1 MLTEDHYE
9 EAKAQMDRERNNSLS
24 AKDDEEFPGLVTWA
38 TMKRQDIG
46 VLHRE
51 VVTYLKEHHDA
62 ATGMCLG
69 WIVRDSIYAPEW
81 EDKLNLDTQQ
91 RQGRPKFFNF
101 AATDELTTEMAL
113 IVPRDKGNASCR
125 EAVYRERYESG
136 EKRLYRTPQFLAAD
150 AIVWNVCKHVFKGS
164 LCEVHFK
171 TSTKKVLG
179 PHGNFQ
185 RVPPSGR
192 AVLRLI
198 EGQYMGKAAAK
209 ERVKDAVEQLRAMRY
224 TGESRN
230 WNFQKHIHKTL
241 DLRTQYDFYAPGAE
255 VAPMSDYD
263 LTTYFLDSI
272 PADCPITALVTRKDV
287 IEGDRESYSSF
298 SVNVLPYLSGA
309 IKVASRD
316 DTKRRVA
323 SASTQR
329 DNKRPRSNR
338 GHTGGGGSPASRR
351 SGGRKQG
358 WGSLKLTNGKVTGK
372 VEGLHYPTECW
383 AKMSAEQRSECLR
396 LRKDKKKSSTAA
408 AVNSETEKLVRRVA
422 SLESEI
428 KEKSR
433 DRRSSSRGR
442 RSRSRSDSRDRHSS
456 SSRRRSRDNDRHDK
470 YPSSSGRRSH

>member
-1 MLTEDHYE
+1 
-9 EAKAQMDRERNNSLS
+9 
-24 AKDDEEFPGLVTWA
+24 
-38 TMKRQDIG
+38 
-46 VLHRE
+46 
-51 VVTYLKEHHDA
+51 
-62 ATGMCLG
+62 
-69 WIVRDSIYAPEW
+69 
-81 EDKLNLDTQQ
+81 
-91 RQGRPKFFNF
+91 
-101 AATDELTTEMAL
+101 
-113 IVPRDKGNASCR
+113 
-125 EAVYRERYESG
+125 
-136 EKRLYRTPQFLAAD
+136 
-150 AIVWNVCKHVFKGS
+150 
-164 LCEVHFK
+164 
-171 TSTKKVLG
+171 
-179 PHGNFQ
+179 
-185 RVPPSGR
+185 
-192 AVLRLI
+192 
-198 EGQYMGKAAAK
+198 MGKAAAK
-209 ERVKDAVEQLRAMRY
+209 DRVKDAIEQLRAMRY

-255 VAPMSDYD
+255 VEPMTDYD

-323 SASTQR
+323 STSTQR
-329 DNKRPRSNR
+329 DNKRPRSNGGR
-338 GHTGGGGSPASRR
+338 TGGGGSPASRR

-358 WGSLKLTNGKVTGK
+358 WGSLKLVNGKITGK

-396 LRKDKKKSSTAA
+396 LRKDNKKSSTAA
-408 AVNSETEKLVRRVA
+408 AVTTETEKLSRRVA

>member
-1 MLTEDHYE
+1 
-9 EAKAQMDRERNNSLS
+9 
-24 AKDDEEFPGLVTWA
+24 
-38 TMKRQDIG
+38 
-46 VLHRE
+46 
-51 VVTYLKEHHDA
+51 
-62 ATGMCLG
+62 
-69 WIVRDSIYAPEW
+69 
-81 EDKLNLDTQQ
+81 
-91 RQGRPKFFNF
+91 
-101 AATDELTTEMAL
+101 MAL

-179 PHGNFQ
+179 PHGNYQ

-255 VAPMSDYD
+255 VEPMSDYD

-323 SASTQR
+323 STSTQR
-329 DNKRPRSNR
+329 DNKRPRSNGGR
-338 GHTGGGGSPASRR
+338 TGGGGSPASRR

-358 WGSLKLTNGKVTGK
+358 WGSLKLVNGKITGK

-383 AKMSAEQRSECLR
+383 AKMSAEQRSECLK
-396 LRKDKKKSSTAA
+396 LRKDKKSSTAA
-408 AVNSETEKLVRRVA
+408 AVTTETETLCRRVA
-422 SLESEI
+422 VLESEI